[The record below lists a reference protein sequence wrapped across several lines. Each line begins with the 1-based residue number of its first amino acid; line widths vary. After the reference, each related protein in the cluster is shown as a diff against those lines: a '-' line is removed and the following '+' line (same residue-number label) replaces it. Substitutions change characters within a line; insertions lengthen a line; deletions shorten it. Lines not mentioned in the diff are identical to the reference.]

1 MMIVMKEGA
10 TQAEVDAVI
19 RRVESVGAHAH
30 ISAGELVTVIGAI
43 GDREHVA
50 NLGLEGA
57 PGVDH
62 LVPILKPY
70 KLASLQYRRGDRT
83 VLEIDG
89 RRIGGEH
96 FATIAGP
103 CTVESREVLLDAART
118 VRDAGAQFLRGGAYK
133 PRTSPYSFQGLGEAG
148 LRLLAEAKAETGLP
162 IVTELMDVR
171 DLEPVLE
178 VADVVQLGARN
189 MQNYTLLTEVGRA
202 GKPVL
207 LKRGLSATLEEL
219 LMAAEYILKEGNE
232 QVMLCERGIR
242 TYEPSYRFT
251 LDLMAVPV
259 LRELTHL
266 PIVID
271 PSHAAGKRSLVEPL
285 SLAAAAAGA
294 DGIIVEI
301 HPSPED
307 AVCDGP
313 QALYADDFAAYL
325 RKLEA
330 AAELAGKQFTTV
342 CDAAHAA
349 SRVLPRRDRVRIAVL
364 GVGLIGGSIGLAA
377 REYVEDAEVVG
388 FGRDPERLRMAV
400 ERGAIHRAAASMDEA
415 VEGAQLCFACAPVG
429 VLPELVRAA
438 LEASGPDTVVTD
450 VGSTKQDLVE
460 RTPDPRFVGGHPIA
474 GAETAGVEHARADL
488 FQGAVWYLTP
498 HEQSGGLL
506 YERLHRFVV
515 DVGARPVAVDAETH
529 DRLVAVFSHLPHVL
543 ANVLASQAAGRL
555 LEHGEALRQVGP
567 SFRDMTRVAGANTAM
582 WSDIYRSNRAAIIE
596 EISAFRRELDEVEN
610 LLRDGGVEGW
620 NDRARD
626 DRRALLEAGSAEGPV
641 HELRITVPNRPGI
654 VAQVALELGR
664 AGVNIVDMALAP
676 ASDMR
681 TGAMT
686 LWIAG
691 DSQATRARELIEAL
705 GFPVGSE

>member
-10 TQAEVDAVI
+10 SQAEIDAVI
-19 RRVESVGAHAH
+19 KRVESVGAHAH

-70 KLASLQYRRGDRT
+70 KLASLQYRREQRT

-103 CTVESREVLLDAART
+103 CTVESREVLLDTART
-118 VRDAGAQFLRGGAYK
+118 VKDAGAQFLRGGAYK

-162 IVTELMDVR
+162 IVTELLDVR

-219 LMAAEYILKEGNE
+219 LMAAEYVLKEGNE

-301 HPSPED
+301 HPNPEE

-313 QALYADDFAAYL
+313 QALYSDDFAAYL

-330 AAELAGKQFTTV
+330 AAELAGKQF
-342 CDAAHAA
+342 
-349 SRVLPRRDRVRIAVL
+349 
-364 GVGLIGGSIGLAA
+364 
-377 REYVEDAEVVG
+377 
-388 FGRDPERLRMAV
+388 
-400 ERGAIHRAAASMDEA
+400 
-415 VEGAQLCFACAPVG
+415 APVG
-429 VLPELVRAA
+429 
-438 LEASGPDTVVTD
+438 
-450 VGSTKQDLVE
+450 
-460 RTPDPRFVGGHPIA
+460 
-474 GAETAGVEHARADL
+474 
-488 FQGAVWYLTP
+488 
-498 HEQSGGLL
+498 
-506 YERLHRFVV
+506 
-515 DVGARPVAVDAETH
+515 
-529 DRLVAVFSHLPHVL
+529 
-543 ANVLASQAAGRL
+543 
-555 LEHGEALRQVGP
+555 
-567 SFRDMTRVAGANTAM
+567 
-582 WSDIYRSNRAAIIE
+582 
-596 EISAFRRELDEVEN
+596 
-610 LLRDGGVEGW
+610 
-620 NDRARD
+620 
-626 DRRALLEAGSAEGPV
+626 
-641 HELRITVPNRPGI
+641 
-654 VAQVALELGR
+654 
-664 AGVNIVDMALAP
+664 
-676 ASDMR
+676 
-681 TGAMT
+681 
-686 LWIAG
+686 
-691 DSQATRARELIEAL
+691 
-705 GFPVGSE
+705 